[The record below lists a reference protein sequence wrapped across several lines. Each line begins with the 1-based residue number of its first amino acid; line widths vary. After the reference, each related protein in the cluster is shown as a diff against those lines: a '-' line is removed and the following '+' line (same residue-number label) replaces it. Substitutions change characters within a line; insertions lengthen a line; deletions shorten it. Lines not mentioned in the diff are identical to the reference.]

1 MSLFWK
7 IFLWFLLAITLIV
20 SVSLVVSF
28 STQSEPFAERW
39 RGIITNTLTVYT
51 ETAKQI
57 YDSEGEKGVDKF
69 LNTIKKASNYRDVC
83 VTNDK
88 NKPCFDGENGQHS
101 LATIQNAFN
110 NDEIAFEFLNA
121 DENYSAKRFTTLK
134 GEVFVFVLRI
144 EFPRPPIPFG
154 VDWKTR
160 GIRLFTILLTAALLC
175 YALARYLVKPIIKLG
190 TATKHFADG
199 DLQARA
205 GIKRRDEIGQLAKD
219 FDEMAKQIE
228 SLITSQTRLTRDI
241 SHELRSPL
249 ARMNVALELA
259 KNTTNNETFLN
270 RIETESNRLNEM
282 ISNILT
288 LSKLESKSETIDK
301 REVNLAKLFENVVAD
316 AKFEAEAKGK
326 SVEILQKDACKIIGN
341 ERLLRSA
348 IENVLRNALRYTK
361 DKVEVSLQTKQNQ
374 AFITIRDY
382 GDGIPEAEL
391 KEIFQPFY
399 RVSESRTRKSGG
411 IGLGLAIAEQSVHA
425 HKGEISARNTE
436 NGLIVEIILPFT
448 EI

>member
-28 STQSEPFAERW
+28 STQNEPFAERW
-39 RGIITNTLTVYT
+39 KGLITNTMTVYT
-51 ETAKQI
+51 ATAKQI
-57 YDSEGEKGVDKF
+57 YDSEGEKGVEKF
-69 LNTIKKASNYRDVC
+69 MQTIKNASNYRDVC
-83 VTNDK
+83 ITRNK
-88 NKPCFDGENGQHS
+88 NNPCFNGENGEHS
-101 LATIQNAFN
+101 LAVIQNAFDS
-110 NDEIAFEFLNA
+110 DEITFAFLDS
-121 DENYSAKRFTTLK
+121 DENYSAKRFTSAK
-134 GEVFVFVLRI
+134 GENIVFVLRI

-160 GIRLFTILLTAALLC
+160 SIRLFAILLTAALLC

-199 DLQARA
+199 DLQVRT

-219 FDEMAKQIE
+219 FDEMAERIE

-259 KNTTNNETFLN
+259 RNSPNNETFLA

-301 REVNLAKLFENVVAD
+301 KEVNLAKLFENVVAD

-326 SVEILQKDACKIIGN
+326 SVEILQKDDCKIIGN

-361 DKVEVSLQTKQNQ
+361 DKVEVSLQTKQNT
-374 AFITIRDY
+374 AFITIKDY

-425 HKGEISARNTE
+425 HKGEISAQNT
-436 NGLIVEIILPFT
+436 NDGLIVEIVFKI
-448 EI
+448 

>member
-20 SVSLVVSF
+20 GISVFVGWT
-28 STQSEPFAERW
+28 TQSEPFYERW
-39 RGIITNTLTVYT
+39 KSSFSNTMTIYT
-51 ETAKQI
+51 ETGKQI
-57 YDSEGEKGVDKF
+57 YDNEGKDGVMKF
-69 LNTIKKASNYRDVC
+69 LKTIKNARNERNFCLAEKADEVCFDDAGGKNALSAIRRAFASNE
-83 VTNDK
+83 T
-88 NKPCFDGENGQHS
+88 E
-101 LATIQNAFN
+101 
-110 NDEIAFEFLNA
+110 FEQVSF
-121 DENYSAKRFTTLK
+121 DENYFAKQFTTASGK
-134 GEVFVFVLRI
+134 KFVLVMQI
-144 EFPRPPIPFG
+144 EFPRPPVPFG
-154 VDWKTR
+154 ADWKTR
-160 GIRLFTILLTAALLC
+160 GIRLFVILLTAAILC

-199 DLQARA
+199 DLQVRT
-205 GIKRRDEIGQLAKD
+205 GIKRRDEIGKLAQD
-219 FDEMAKQIE
+219 FDEMAERIE

-259 KNTTNNETFLN
+259 KNTPNNESFLN
-270 RIETESNRLNEM
+270 RIETESHRLNEM

-288 LSKLESKSETIDK
+288 LSKLETKSETIDK
-301 REVNLAKLFENVVAD
+301 REVNLSKLFETVAAD

-326 SVEILQKDACKIIGN
+326 SVEILQNDECKIIGN

-361 DKVEVSLQTKQNQ
+361 NKVEVSLQTKQNK
-374 AFITIRDY
+374 AFITIRDF
-382 GDGIPEAEL
+382 GDGIPENEL

-411 IGLGLAIAEQSVHA
+411 IGLGLAITEQAVHA
-425 HKGEISARNTE
+425 HQGEVSAKNT
-436 NGLIVEIILPFT
+436 NDGLIVEIVFKI
-448 EI
+448 

>member
-7 IFLWFLLAITLIV
+7 IFLWFLLAVTLIV
-20 SVSLVVSF
+20 GVSLAVSF

-39 RGIITNTLTVYT
+39 KAIIVNTMTVYT
-51 ETAKQI
+51 QTAKQI
-57 YDSEGEKGVDKF
+57 YDYEGEKGVDKF
-69 LNTIKKASNYRDVC
+69 LNTIKNANPNRDIC
-83 VTNDK
+83 ITNDK
-88 NKPCFDGENGQHS
+88 NKSCFEGENGQNS
-101 LATIQNAFN
+101 LTSIQKAFD
-110 NDEIAFEFLNA
+110 NDLITYEYINS
-121 DENYSAKRFTTLK
+121 DENYSAQSFITAK
-134 GEVFVFVLRI
+134 GEKFVLVLRI

-160 GIRLFTILLTAALLC
+160 TIRILTILLTAALLC
-175 YALARYLVKPIIKLG
+175 YALARYLVKPIFKLG
-190 TATKHFADG
+190 NATKHFADG
-199 DLQARA
+199 NLQART
-205 GIKRRDEIGQLAKD
+205 GIKRRDEIGQLARD
-219 FDEMAKQIE
+219 FDEMAERIE

-259 KNTTNNETFLN
+259 RNSPNNETFLA

-301 REVNLAKLFENVVAD
+301 KEVNLAKLFENVVED

-326 SVEILQKDACKIIGN
+326 SVEILQKDDCKIIGN

-361 DKVEVSLQTKQNQ
+361 DKVEVSLQTKQNT
-374 AFITIRDY
+374 AFITIKDY

-425 HKGEISARNTE
+425 HKGEISARNT
-436 NGLIVEIILPFT
+436 NDGLIVEIVFKI
-448 EI
+448 

>member
-1 MSLFWK
+1 
-7 IFLWFLLAITLIV
+7 V
-20 SVSLVVSF
+20 LVM
-28 STQSEPFAERW
+28 Q
-39 RGIITNTLTVYT
+39 L
-51 ETAKQI
+51 
-57 YDSEGEKGVDKF
+57 
-69 LNTIKKASNYRDVC
+69 
-83 VTNDK
+83 
-88 NKPCFDGENGQHS
+88 
-101 LATIQNAFN
+101 
-110 NDEIAFEFLNA
+110 
-121 DENYSAKRFTTLK
+121 
-134 GEVFVFVLRI
+134 

-154 VDWKTR
+154 ADWKTR
-160 GIRLFTILLTAALLC
+160 GIRISVIILIAALFC
-175 YALARYLVKPIIKLG
+175 YALTRYLVKPIIKLRN
-190 TATKHFADG
+190 TTKDFADG

-205 GIKRRDEIGQLAKD
+205 GVKRRDEIGQLARD
-219 FDEMAKQIE
+219 FDEMAERIE

-259 KNTTNNETFLN
+259 KNTPNNETFLN

-326 SVEILQKDACKIIGN
+326 AVEILQKDDCKIIGN

-348 IENVLRNALRYTK
+348 VENVLRNALRYTK
-361 DKVEVSLQTKQNQ
+361 DKVEVSLQTKQNK
-374 AFITIRDY
+374 AFITIKDY

-411 IGLGLAIAEQSVHA
+411 IGLGLAIAEQAVHA

-436 NGLIVEIILPFT
+436 NGLIVEIILPFSAT
-448 EI
+448 